1 MGPHHRGRR
10 CSRPTTPDL
19 AAALLR
25 GIHVVAYGK
34 LLGLLKPIDLA
45 GMVSHTKRR
54 EECVSMTGA
63 EHGTAPLRCA
73 IAPSILTADLGRL
86 AEEIRLA
93 EAAGVDRIH
102 LDVMDGR
109 FVPNI
114 SFGPLIVEA
123 VRKVTSLPIDLH
135 LMIIEPDRFV
145 PAFVAAGANHIT
157 VHQEVCPHLHRQ
169 LDQIKELG
177 ATAGVALNPATP
189 LVAIEDVLQDLDLL
203 LVMSV
208 NPGFGGQSFISHTF
222 AKIRRARLLFDG
234 LGSTA
239 DLEVD
244 GGIHVGNIR
253 EVVSAGASVCVTG
266 SAVYSRTRPVADAVR
281 ALRAAIASQE

>member
-1 MGPHHRGRR
+1 
-10 CSRPTTPDL
+10 
-19 AAALLR
+19 
-25 GIHVVAYGK
+25 
-34 LLGLLKPIDLA
+34 
-45 GMVSHTKRR
+45 MV
-54 EECVSMTGA
+54 GA
-63 EHGTAPLRCA
+63 EDGTTMRRCA
-73 IAPSILTADLGRL
+73 IAPSILTADFGRL

-102 LDVMDGR
+102 LDIMDGR

-123 VRKVTSLPIDLH
+123 VRKATTLPLDLH
-135 LMIIEPDRFV
+135 LMIVEPDRFV
-145 PAFVAAGANHIT
+145 PAFAAAGANHIT

-169 LDQIKELG
+169 VAQIKELG
-177 ATAGVALNPATP
+177 ATAGVAVNPATP
-189 LVAIEDVLQDLDLL
+189 LAAIEDVLRDLDLL

-208 NPGFGGQSFISHTF
+208 NPGFGGQSFISHTYD
-222 AKIRRARLLFDG
+222 KIRRACALLDG
-234 LGSTA
+234 IGSTA

-266 SAVYSRTRPVADAVR
+266 SAVFSKTQSVADAVR
-281 ALRAAIASQE
+281 ALRIAVASPA